1 MVNILFVCSANR
13 FRSVI
18 AAEHLRS
25 LLKIDPS
32 KKEWQV
38 SSAGTWAFNGL
49 QPISQAIE
57 FAQTRGLAIESVLS
71 REINR
76 ELLCA
81 ATLVIV
87 MTESQREALNIEFPE
102 VKTRVFLLSEI
113 CTGQLYDIPDP
124 VEKVDETGMEIGD
137 EISAL
142 ISSGFERICSQV
154 RQIRDQHVDPE

>member
-1 MVNILFVCSANR
+1 
-13 FRSVI
+13 VI

-25 LLKIDPS
+25 LLYNDPS

-38 SSAGTWAFNGL
+38 SSAGTWAKSGL
-49 QPISQAIE
+49 HPISQAII
-57 FAQTRGLAIESVLS
+57 FAKSRGLEIETIIS

-76 ELLCA
+76 ELLVA

-87 MTESQREALNIEFPE
+87 MTESQREALDIEFPE

-124 VEKVDETGMEIGD
+124 VDKVNETSMEIGN
-137 EISAL
+137 EICAL
-142 ISSGFERICSQV
+142 VSSGFERICSQA
-154 RQIRDQHVDPE
+154 RQIHDQRIEY